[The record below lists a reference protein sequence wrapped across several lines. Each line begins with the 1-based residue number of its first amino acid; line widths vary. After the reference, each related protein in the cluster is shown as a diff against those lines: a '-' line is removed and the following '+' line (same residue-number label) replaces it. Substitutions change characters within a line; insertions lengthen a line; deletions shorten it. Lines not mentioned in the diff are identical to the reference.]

1 MSITTKL
8 RNLFL
13 VDDLSDSLKV
23 GIKNWFIM
31 RLILGLR
38 NAVDKPNY
46 INKPF
51 IVSANFTS
59 WNSEVLGWRVGDVT
73 SEKRTHR
80 SK

>member
-23 GIKNWFIM
+23 GINNWFIM

-38 NAVDKPNY
+38 NAVHKPNY

-51 IVSANFTS
+51 IVNANFAL